1 MASEGLQGRDERRE
15 HERVPARI
23 EIHFGQAEDAARS
36 LHAYSLNVSAGG
48 LCILTQRI
56 YPVGARLHLDLQVDR
71 QTYSLQGVVAWVRG
85 GAVGVRFDGVT
96 PRDRER
102 LAELAA
108 SLR

>member
-1 MASEGLQGRDERRE
+1 MASEGIQGQDERRE

-23 EIHFGQAEDAARS
+23 EVHFRQAEDAARS
-36 LHAYSLNVSAGG
+36 LRAYSVNVSVGG
-48 LCILTQRI
+48 LCILTQRV
-56 YPVGARLHLDLQVDR
+56 YPVGARLHLDLMVDR
-71 QTYSLQGVVAWVRG
+71 QAYALQAVVAWVRG

-102 LAELAA
+102 LAQLAA